1 MSVNA
6 TYVLCAPTSRV
17 PQGGP
22 GSTKTNCPHCGRE
35 IWVTP
40 DNMRKIQDKNHF
52 WGCSDC
58 MVRMAGRPAASR
70 WQIEKNFRIA

>member
-6 TYVLCAPTSRV
+6 IYILCAPTSRV

-40 DNMRKIQDKNHF
+40 DGMEQIQSKKA
-52 WGCSDC
+52 
-58 MVRMAGRPAASR
+58 R
-70 WQIEKNFRIA
+70 

>member
-6 TYVLCAPTSRV
+6 TYILCSPTSRV
-17 PQGGP
+17 HQGMP
-22 GSTKTNCPHCGRE
+22 GWIKTNCPHCGRE

-40 DNMRKIQDKNHF
+40 DDMKQIQDNNVH

-58 MVRMAGRPAASR
+58 MIKMA
-70 WQIEKNFRIA
+70 EKPILPRRRNRIT